1 MPGPSGPWGKV
12 QLNDAPVTGDGRS
25 TPGNSISPALL
36 GVIVESSSYPTLV
49 VDAGMALVQ
58 LNQDAQEVLRA
69 KGGGGAKP
77 GEDLADLLPGE
88 SYEAIAVSIGQCL
101 KGRGG
106 HSECK
111 VPLDMTGK
119 RVPVL
124 IIPVGIDAGDGKRP
138 GQAFLLIFKMEGRR
152 SKDMQ
157 AAKLATLG
165 EFAAGI
171 AHELNTPLASI
182 SLIAENLLDEVKD
195 EEVRRQLRKILT
207 QVEFSARTVQEILA
221 FARKEN
227 PTFELVDLRK
237 VLDESLEKVRLERKY
252 RLRVEVQDDLP
263 KVKADPFQLQEV
275 LINILRNAKD
285 AMKDGGDLTLRLS
298 ADGDWVEVAI
308 GDSGEG
314 IPTENLGRIF
324 QPFFTTKAH
333 GQGVGLGLSICQR
346 IISNHRGELLV
357 SSKMGKGTTFTVR
370 LPRGENA

>member
-1 MPGPSGPWGKV
+1 M
-12 QLNDAPVTGDGRS
+12 NDAPSSGDGRPA
-25 TPGNSISPALL
+25 PGNIMTPALL
-36 GVIVESSSYPTLV
+36 GIIVESCSYPTLV
-49 VDAGMALVQ
+49 VDPLLALVR
-58 LNQDAQEVLRA
+58 LNQDAQEALRT
-69 KGGGGAKP
+69 KSGRGAKP
-77 GEDLADLLPGE
+77 GEVLADLLPDE
-88 SYEAIAVSIGQCL
+88 SYQALAVSIGQCI
-101 KGRGG
+101 KGRSEP
-106 HSECK
+106 SECR

-124 IIPVGIDAGDGKRP
+124 VVPINISSTDGKRP
-138 GQAFLLIFKMEGRR
+138 SQAFLLVFMMEGRR
-152 SKDMQ
+152 TRDMQ

-195 EEVRRQLRKILT
+195 EEVKRQLRKIVT

-227 PTFELVDLRK
+227 PTFELVDLRR
-237 VLDESLEKVRLERKY
+237 VVDESIEKVRLERKY
-252 RLRVEVQDDLP
+252 RLRVQVQDDLP

-275 LINILRNAKD
+275 FINIIRNAKE

-298 ADGDWVEVAI
+298 ASEDWVEVAI

-314 IPTENLGRIF
+314 ISPENLAKIF

-346 IISNHRGELLV
+346 IISNHKGELQV
-357 SSKMGKGTTFTVR
+357 SSKLGSGTTFIIR
-370 LPRGENA
+370 LPRGETS